1 KLFYASVGV
10 LPAPFIFIFTRIRQI
25 VTTLLLR
32 SARYIFRWMPKH
44 MQFESLETR
53 RIRVIVHLVGIRSK
67 RPFHPFLKKRFLFE
81 LAYSPWRNPICSR
94 GGRVFL
100 GASRTWVGLPSHNP
114 CICAIRI

>member
-1 KLFYASVGV
+1 VVGGVGFLNFVPERGHISTAVRPQVRMQPAHETPIKLFYASVGV

-81 LAYSPWRNPICSR
+81 LA
-94 GGRVFL
+94 
-100 GASRTWVGLPSHNP
+100 
-114 CICAIRI
+114 